1 MRLSK
6 IESST
11 FNFGGAKFT
20 IKHLLSGAL
29 SEINEKCTKLSIE
42 VSDSETGTEMKRK
55 MEPSLRK
62 EKVLTVQTAVT
73 GWEDVEDEN
82 GKPLDCTNENKLLF
96 CDNIDGDLFD
106 DFYKKLTEER
116 IGLAELVKSQREK
129 KVKN

>member
-11 FNFGGAKFT
+11 FSFGGAKFT

-29 SEINEKCTKLSIE
+29 SEISEKCTKLSIE
-42 VSDSETGTEMKRK
+42 VSEGVDGTEMKRK

-73 GWEDVEDEN
+73 GWEDIEDEN

-106 DFYKKLTEER
+106 DFYKKFTEER
-116 IGLAELVKSQREK
+116 IKLSELIKKQREK
-129 KVKN
+129 KTGN